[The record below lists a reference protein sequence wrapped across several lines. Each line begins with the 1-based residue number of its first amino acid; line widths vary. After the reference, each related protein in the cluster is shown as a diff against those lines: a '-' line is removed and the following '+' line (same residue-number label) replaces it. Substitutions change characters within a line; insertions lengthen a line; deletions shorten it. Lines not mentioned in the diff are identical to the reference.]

1 MSSLEKERVCVCDV
15 LMGCSQGEFLGKASL
30 VVGMNHIS
38 LSRQQVEGEEL

>member
-30 VVGMNHIS
+30 GVVLNHIC
-38 LSRQQVEGEEL
+38 LPRQQVEGEEH